1 MWWGYFVMFNL
12 AKFKVRDQQ
21 RLEEFGTGPNLRSV
35 ALFSEELFLVQVAK
49 SKSAE
54 SLLLSLIASVQKG
67 SAAFG
72 NILGLAKAG
81 NNTIKFK

>member
-67 SAAFG
+67 LASFG
-72 NILGLAKAG
+72 NIPGLAKAG

>member
-1 MWWGYFVMFNL
+1 MFNL

-54 SLLLSLIASVQKG
+54 SLYFRCLLQFKKARLRLETFLALPKQVI
-67 SAAFG
+67 
-72 NILGLAKAG
+72 IL
-81 NNTIKFK
+81 